1 MPKASPFSSWVS
13 PVVVAVVVVAAAVE
27 PVHGCHG
34 RTDAGSGSGSDCDSN
49 NRSPG
54 PFFW

>member
-13 PVVVAVVVVAAAVE
+13 PVVAVVVAAAAVE